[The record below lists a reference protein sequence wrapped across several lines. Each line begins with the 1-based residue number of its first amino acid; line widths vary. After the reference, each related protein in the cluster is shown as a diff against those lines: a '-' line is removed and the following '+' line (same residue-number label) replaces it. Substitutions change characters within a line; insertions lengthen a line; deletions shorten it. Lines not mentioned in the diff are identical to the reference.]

1 MGGIISPLMAISKAV
16 SASAAFFSVI
26 DAERLPSGGFKEP
39 EVSSQSDIVFE
50 NVTFAYPS
58 RPSVSVLKG
67 FSAVFQRGKTTAIVG
82 PSGSGKSTIVTLL
95 ERWYQ
100 LDSSGERE
108 KMSGEIRISDRNI
121 NSLDLKWW
129 RTQIGLVQQEPFV
142 FNDTVYNN
150 VAFGLI
156 GSQWE
161 DASEEV
167 KRGLV
172 EKACKEAFVDEFV
185 QRLPS
190 VYTPSTS
197 PYNAHTNHNRNIP
210 RSSGKTA

>member
-1 MGGIISPLMAISKAV
+1 
-16 SASAAFFSVI
+16 
-26 DAERLPSGGFKEP
+26 
-39 EVSSQSDIVFE
+39 
-50 NVTFAYPS
+50 
-58 RPSVSVLKG
+58 
-67 FSAVFQRGKTTAIVG
+67 
-82 PSGSGKSTIVTLL
+82 
-95 ERWYQ
+95 
-100 LDSSGERE
+100 
-108 KMSGEIRISDRNI
+108 MSGEIRINDRNI

-129 RTQIGLVQQEPFV
+129 RTQIGLVQQEPFM

-190 VYTPSTS
+190 VYIPSTS
-197 PYNAHTNHNRNIP
+197 LYHAHTDHNRDTP
-210 RSSGKTA
+210 RSSGKMA